1 MQPAV
6 PLSHSPQ
13 ITPTGK
19 QTARP
24 LTGSQGLS
32 PGWHGLVVST
42 EVGEGGTVPPPPMPT
57 GKEGGLF
64 PVWLQRPHCSAPQRG
79 NRRAELR
86 MHFGIG
92 REEHLGKETH
102 FRNKHTFVP
111 AFLLFKCCRKKKII
125 MMCQIDHHST
135 KSPFYGAKYG
145 GSVFQC
151 SWKKK

>member
-1 MQPAV
+1 MPCRPKNLAQGHAANSRTGDEGAACSAPKSQPSDHPHGQADRQALDRQ
-6 PLSHSPQ
+6 P
-13 ITPTGK
+13 G
-19 QTARP
+19 P
-24 LTGSQGLS
+24 LTRLARTGRF
-32 PGWHGLVVST
+32 HR
-42 EVGEGGTVPPPPMPT
+42 GGGRWDGPTSPMPT

-111 AFLLFKCCRKKKII
+111 AFLLFKCCRKKKNNN
-125 MMCQIDHHST
+125 DV
-135 KSPFYGAKYG
+135 PN
-145 GSVFQC
+145 
-151 SWKKK
+151 